1 MRESESS
8 QAPAPSEERRA
19 MLKKLGRF
27 AVITAPA
34 VTTLLAAGTKP
45 AKAVVSS
52 GPVSPV

>member
-1 MRESESS
+1 MRESESN

-19 MLKKLGRF
+19 ILKKLGRF
-27 AVITAPA
+27 AVITASA

-52 GPVSPV
+52 SPT